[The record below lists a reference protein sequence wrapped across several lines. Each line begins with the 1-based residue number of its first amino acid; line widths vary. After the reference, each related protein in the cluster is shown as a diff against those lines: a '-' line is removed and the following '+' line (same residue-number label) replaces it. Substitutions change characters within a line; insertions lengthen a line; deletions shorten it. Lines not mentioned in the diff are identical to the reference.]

1 MLMRLILCCALFFL
15 AAESRADHSR
25 IDHNNGSA
33 CGDITV
39 AFYEHGALYYR
50 TPDGKLTGIDKDVI
64 DELGRR
70 SGCHFH
76 SVLESRV
83 RIWSMLASGGLDMSV
98 SGIATPERQKTSRFI
113 TYFSTRNYVLFSK
126 DLPVAAQSLEG
137 FLDDKRYQVAV
148 VRGFKHGQE
157 YDEWLDKLRLQGRV
171 VDAADFNAVIRLL
184 KIGRVHAALALPTS
198 WVPILKQENMTESV
212 KVMDLSSKTK
222 LIYAGLILSRQRIP
236 ESTAV
241 LIEKTIREMREDGT
255 LESIFKRHIGADL
268 AHDMLN
274 Y

>member
-1 MLMRLILCCALFFL
+1 MLMRLLFFCAVLFL
-15 AAESRADHSR
+15 AGESRADHHS
-25 IDHNNGSA
+25 SA
-33 CGDITV
+33 VCGDITV
-39 AFYEHGALYYR
+39 AFYEHGVLYYR
-50 TPDGKLTGIDKDVI
+50 TPAVEWTGIDKDVI

-70 SGCHFH
+70 SGCRFH
-76 SVLESRV
+76 PVLESRI
-83 RIWSMLASGGLDMSV
+83 RIWSMLASGNLDMSV
-98 SGIATPERQKTSRFI
+98 SGIATPERQKISRFI
-113 TYFSTRNYVLFSK
+113 SYFSTRNYVLFSK
-126 DLPVAAQSLEG
+126 DLPTTAQSLEG

-198 WVPILKQENMTESV
+198 WVPILKQEHMTESV

-241 LIEKTIREMREDGT
+241 LMEKTIREMREDGT